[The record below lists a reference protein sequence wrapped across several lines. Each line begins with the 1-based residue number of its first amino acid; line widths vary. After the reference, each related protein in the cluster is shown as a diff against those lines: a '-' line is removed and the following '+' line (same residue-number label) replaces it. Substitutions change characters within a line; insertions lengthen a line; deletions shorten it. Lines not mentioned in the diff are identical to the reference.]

1 MADFTC
7 FKAVCRFTRLA
18 AVVKFC
24 TPVKTKNPKASASGF
39 IPKNTDGSLT
49 SKTIFSELKKIQ
61 PTAINLF

>member
-24 TPVKTKNPKASASGF
+24 TPVKTQNPEASASGF

-49 SKTIFSELKKIQ
+49 SRMIFSRWKRIQ
-61 PTAINLF
+61 PMATNWY